1 MKRVLLIDD
10 MTTVLEQA
18 SLILKDRY
26 ELSVCSGADEAA
38 QIVEKERPDIILA
51 DMYLEGDGAYRI
63 LKMIQGDEKLKD
75 IPVLFT
81 GCDVSVMALSKA
93 FSLGAADFVKKPFT
107 GNIVFK
113 KIEEQLR
120 LAETGFRYGP

>member
-10 MTTVLEQA
+10 METVLTQA
-18 SLILKDRY
+18 SHILKDRY
-26 ELSVCSGADEAA
+26 ELSVCSDADEVPK
-38 QIVEKERPDIILA
+38 ILENERPDIVLT

-63 LKMIQGDEKLKD
+63 LKMIRESDDLKG

-107 GNIVFK
+107 ENIVFK

-120 LAETGFRYGP
+120 LAETGFRYDP